1 MIIRSRERNSS
12 NSIRTLDTHVLLD
25 HETLYFTN
33 LSITFQS
40 TIKIKLGIERYY
52 IRISRCIIYGTNVYF
67 STHHTIE
74 LTLQHVFQSLTVHL
88 RMEDKTVRYVSE
100 PKVP

>member
-52 IRISRCIIYGTNVYF
+52 IRISRCISV
-67 STHHTIE
+67 STALMFISPHIIP
-74 LTLQHVFQSLTVHL
+74 LS
-88 RMEDKTVRYVSE
+88 
-100 PKVP
+100 